1 MNKILYLLLVLSP
14 LAQAC
19 ELTKEYREARSQVVK
34 DSRYAYEAC
43 TSSVNAF
50 HYWQEVAQCEKKGRG
65 KNVGGGCQHIIAN
78 RVSPV
83 ERNYDHCQGFKITT
97 EEVKKYFEEYVKF
110 HNITRCS
117 TTATPSASLDS
128 QSAAP
133 FVQRLRQLSHKS
145 ISTLPAG

>member
-1 MNKILYLLLVLSP
+1 MNKVLYLLLVLSP

-50 HYWQEVAQCEKKGRG
+50 HYWEEVAQCEKDGRG
-65 KNVGGGCQHIIAN
+65 KNVGGGCQHIVAN

-83 ERNYDHCQGFKITT
+83 ERNYDHCQDFKVSTD
-97 EEVKKYFEEYVKF
+97 EVKKHFEEYVKF
-110 HNITRCS
+110 NNITKCS
-117 TTATPSASLDS
+117 TTAPPSAELDS
-128 QSAAP
+128 QSA
-133 FVQRLRQLSHKS
+133 
-145 ISTLPAG
+145 G